1 MIPSTAVFAACVAAL
16 IFTAWR
22 AAREDP
28 EATIAELFDRVMATR
43 TVRIAMIVAWWWL
56 GWHFFVAQTVD
67 R

>member
-1 MIPSTAVFAACVAAL
+1 MIASAVVFAVCVAAL
-16 IFTAWR
+16 VLTAWR

-28 EATIAELFDRVMATR
+28 EATVTELFDRVMANR

-67 R
+67 P